1 MSEQVTGKIN
11 VDDYLTTTS
20 KKYDL
25 ELFLELNR
33 EYESKPIVPR
43 PRELTSEYRTNHSR
57 KRAIQIHKSIGLKG
71 KRIIEVGCGGG
82 EFSRVLA
89 DEYGCKVI
97 GIDIVEYPT
106 WAGLRTEKVQLMI
119 CDLGKKKSW
128 RQLLEI
134 AGGPVDR
141 IVSLVVWEHTKHPY
155 TMIESCYNLLKRR
168 GIFYLRANLYRSA
181 VASHRYREVYFPW
194 PHLLFSDEV
203 FEAFYRK
210 ILNDPSAVVR
220 AAWLNK
226 LTYAQYLFY
235 FKQIGFKLKKEW
247 LKTRELDQEF
257 YQRFEEKLSA
267 YPLFDL
273 THDFFNVVL
282 EKP

>member
-1 MSEQVTGKIN
+1 MSEQKIGKIDS
-11 VDDYLTTTS
+11 DDYLTTTM

-33 EYESKPIVPR
+33 EYESKPIVPS

-57 KRAIQIHKSIGLKG
+57 KRAHQIHKSVGLKG
-71 KRIIEVGCGGG
+71 KRVIEVGCGGG

-89 DEYGCKVI
+89 DEYKCKVI

-106 WAGLRTEKVQLMI
+106 WENLRSENVQFMI
-119 CDLGKKKSW
+119 CDLGKKESW
-128 RQLLEI
+128 KQFLKI

-141 IVSLVVWEHTKHPY
+141 IVSLVVWEHTEHPY
-155 TMIESCYNLLKRR
+155 TMLKSCYRLLKPK
-168 GIFYLRANLYRSA
+168 GLFYLRANLYRSA
-181 VASHRYREVYFPW
+181 IASHRYREVYFPW
-194 PHLLFSDEV
+194 PHLLFSEEV

-210 ILNDPSAVVR
+210 ILNDPSTAVR
-220 AAWLNK
+220 ASWLNK
-226 LTYAQYLFY
+226 LTYAQYLLY

-247 LKTRELDQEF
+247 LKDRELDQEF
-257 YQRFEEKLSA
+257 YQRFEEKLSV

-273 THDFFNVVL
+273 THDFFNVAL
-282 EKP
+282 EK